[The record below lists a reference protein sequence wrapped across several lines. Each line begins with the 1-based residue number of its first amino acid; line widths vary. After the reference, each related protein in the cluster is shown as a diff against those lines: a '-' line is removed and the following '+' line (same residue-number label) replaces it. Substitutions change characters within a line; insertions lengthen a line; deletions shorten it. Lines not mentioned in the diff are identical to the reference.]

1 MSTSLVILAAG
12 KGTRMNS
19 DTPKVLHPIAQTP
32 MLVHAMRAGA
42 ILSPEHTVIV
52 TGHGSEA
59 VTKVATAEDET
70 AQIVVQEEQ
79 LGTAHA
85 VAQAAMPCLA
95 LKAM

>member
-1 MSTSLVILAAG
+1 MSTALVILAAG

-42 ILSPEHTVIV
+42 VLSPERTVIV

-59 VTKVATAEDET
+59 VAKVATTEDET
-70 AQIVVQEEQ
+70 NNCKVTV
-79 LGTAHA
+79 
-85 VAQAAMPCLA
+85 
-95 LKAM
+95 